1 MIPNKQNP
9 IKPKMEILRIGILL
23 ALIMSIACD
32 RKSSPKQQVQVKSQT
47 VDLAATLDT
56 IWQTEQIPIRKRDSA
71 FHAYGDQSNMYK
83 KYQSIYKKNHLINE
97 QKVAKILKDEWPSLN
112 EIGEQG
118 NLTIC
123 NVLQHSSPETR
134 LKYLPLMRQAVKNKE
149 LSPWLLARTEDRIA
163 TDRGQLQIYGG
174 QIKYYPETESFDVW
188 PIKDPENVD
197 KRRAEIGLEPMAE
210 YLKNRRFPLEWN
222 LEDQVKRTA
231 EFERQTN

>member
-1 MIPNKQNP
+1 
-9 IKPKMEILRIGILL
+9 MEILRIGILL

>member
-1 MIPNKQNP
+1 MKRS
-9 IKPKMEILRIGILL
+9 RIGIFL
-23 ALIMSIACD
+23 AVIVLVACG
-32 RKSSPKQQVQVKSQT
+32 RKSEPKPQAQSVKPQT
-47 VDLAATLDT
+47 TDLVAILDT

-71 FHAYGDQSNMYK
+71 FHAYGDQSEMYK
-83 KYQSIYKKNHLINE
+83 KYQAIYKKNHLVNE
-97 QKVAKILKDEWPSLN
+97 QKIAEILKDGWPSLK

-134 LKYLPLMRQAVKNKE
+134 LNYLPLMRQATKNKE

-174 QIKYYPETESFDVW
+174 QIKYYPETDSFDVW
-188 PIKDPENVD
+188 PIIDPENVD

-222 LEDQVKRTA
+222 LENQIKRTA
-231 EFERQTN
+231 EFKSKEY

>member
-1 MIPNKQNP
+1 MK
-9 IKPKMEILRIGILL
+9 
-23 ALIMSIACD
+23 
-32 RKSSPKQQVQVKSQT
+32 
-47 VDLAATLDT
+47 
-56 IWQTEQIPIRKRDSA
+56 
-71 FHAYGDQSNMYK
+71 FHYC
-83 KYQSIYKKNHLINE
+83 QSIEL
-97 QKVAKILKDEWPSLN
+97 
-112 EIGEQG
+112 
-118 NLTIC
+118 
-123 NVLQHSSPETR
+123 

-188 PIKDPENVD
+188 PIIDPENVD

-231 EFERQTN
+231 EFETKKH

>member
-1 MIPNKQNP
+1 M
-9 IKPKMEILRIGILL
+9 LRIAILL
-23 ALIMSIACD
+23 AVAMSMACD
-32 RKSSPKQQVQVKSQT
+32 RKSKPKQQVQVKPQT

-56 IWQTEQIPIRKRDSA
+56 IWRTEQIPIRKRDSA

-83 KYQSIYKKNHLINE
+83 EYQSIYKKNHLINE
-97 QKVAKILKDEWPSLN
+97 QKVAKILKDGWPSLN

-188 PIKDPENVD
+188 PIIDPENVD
-197 KRRAEIGLEPMAE
+197 KKRAEIGLEPMAE

-231 EFERQTN
+231 EFETKKH

>member
-1 MIPNKQNP
+1 MK
-9 IKPKMEILRIGILL
+9 ILRIAILL
-23 ALIMSIACD
+23 ALTMSIACD
-32 RKSSPKQQVQVKSQT
+32 RKSKPKQQVQVKPET
-47 VDLAATLDT
+47 VDLAAILDT
-56 IWQTEQIPIRKRDSA
+56 IWRTEQIPIRKRDSA

-97 QKVAKILKDEWPSLN
+97 QKVAEILKDGWPSLN

-134 LKYLPLMRQAVKNKE
+134 VKYLPLMRQAVKNKE

-188 PIKDPENVD
+188 PIIDPENVD
-197 KRRAEIGLEPMAE
+197 KRRAEIGLEPIAE

-222 LEDQVKRTA
+222 LEGQIKRTA
-231 EFERQTN
+231 EFESKKH

>member
-1 MIPNKQNP
+1 MK
-9 IKPKMEILRIGILL
+9 ILRIAILL
-23 ALIMSIACD
+23 AVAMSMACD
-32 RKSSPKQQVQVKSQT
+32 RKSKPKQQVQVKPQT

-56 IWQTEQIPIRKRDSA
+56 IWRTEQIPIRKRDSA

-83 KYQSIYKKNHLINE
+83 EYQSIYKKNHLINE
-97 QKVAKILKDEWPSLN
+97 QKVAKILKDGWPSLN

-188 PIKDPENVD
+188 PIIDPENVD

-231 EFERQTN
+231 EFETKKH

>member
-1 MIPNKQNP
+1 MK
-9 IKPKMEILRIGILL
+9 ILRIAILL
-23 ALIMSIACD
+23 AVAMSMACD
-32 RKSSPKQQVQVKSQT
+32 RKSKPKQQVQVKPQT

-56 IWQTEQIPIRKRDSA
+56 IWRTEQIPIRKRDSA

-83 KYQSIYKKNHLINE
+83 EYQSIYKKNHLINE
-97 QKVAKILKDEWPSLN
+97 QKVAKILKDGWPSLN
-112 EIGEQG
+112 EIGGQG

-188 PIKDPENVD
+188 PIIDPENVD

-231 EFERQTN
+231 EFETKKH

>member
-1 MIPNKQNP
+1 MK
-9 IKPKMEILRIGILL
+9 ILRIAILL
-23 ALIMSIACD
+23 AVAMSMACD
-32 RKSSPKQQVQVKSQT
+32 RKSKPKQQVQVKPQT

-56 IWQTEQIPIRKRDSA
+56 IWRTEQIPIRKRDSA

-83 KYQSIYKKNHLINE
+83 EYQSIYKKNHLINE
-97 QKVAKILKDEWPSLN
+97 QKVAKILKGGWPSLN

-149 LSPWLLARTEDRIA
+149 MSPWLLARTEDRIA

-188 PIKDPENVD
+188 PIIDPENVD

-231 EFERQTN
+231 EFETKKH